1 MQCDAYVASLILQG
15 LYTAAV
21 CCLVNT
27 ALTTTVPDFKIYSLK
42 FQALRIVNADFV
54 CCVASLAL
62 SLAVQDYTIRAQQV
76 ILRVCYLQIQ
86 ICLHCGLSV

>member
-1 MQCDAYVASLILQG
+1 MHMSLALQG

-21 CCLVNT
+21 CCLVNA

-42 FQALRIVNADFV
+42 FKAIRIVNADFV

-62 SLAVQDYTIRAQQV
+62 SLAIQDYIIRAQK
-76 ILRVCYLQIQ
+76 
-86 ICLHCGLSV
+86 